1 MFRIEADGQNG
12 RELILSDKWGCSI
25 RREAGSRPVP
35 KAVYAPYAAF
45 TAGRENL
52 FCRIPEWKTD
62 LPVSNPWERAGSSRF
77 HSAKREE
84 YATIL
89 QMNLKQPE
97 ISWSSSY
104 LFSYRVCIIIL
115 ILKSAFQEV
124 FMRNQKNELK
134 LLKCIEQDCT
144 MSTAQLAAM
153 CDMTEEEV
161 KSEIEQLENDHVILG
176 YKAIINW
183 DDTIDETVTALI
195 EVSVT
200 PQRDKGFD
208 RIAERIYQYEE
219 VESMYLT
226 SGGFDFTVLISG
238 RTLREVAMFVAER
251 LSPIEGVIS
260 TTTHFILKKYKEKHT
275 IFKPQEE
282 QKERPIFV

>member
-1 MFRIEADGQNG
+1 
-12 RELILSDKWGCSI
+12 
-25 RREAGSRPVP
+25 
-35 KAVYAPYAAF
+35 
-45 TAGRENL
+45 
-52 FCRIPEWKTD
+52 
-62 LPVSNPWERAGSSRF
+62 
-77 HSAKREE
+77 
-84 YATIL
+84 
-89 QMNLKQPE
+89 
-97 ISWSSSY
+97 
-104 LFSYRVCIIIL
+104 
-115 ILKSAFQEV
+115 
-124 FMRNQKNELK
+124 MRNQKNELK

-144 MSTAQLAAM
+144 LSTAQLAAM

-275 IFKPQEE
+275 IFQPQEE